1 MKELT
6 IISGKGGTGK
16 TTVTAALASLWDNKI
31 MVDCD
36 VDASNLHLLFN
47 HAILE
52 KHDFYSGYKAVLNLD
67 YCSDCGKCVDVCR
80 FDAIVQDEKQ
90 RFHIDELSCTGCGA
104 CTLVCKENVITL
116 EDNLAGKWFISKT
129 DYDMMVH
136 AALGI
141 AEDNSG
147 KLVAKIREEAK
158 NIAEEKNIDTI
169 IIDGP
174 PGIGCPVISSISG
187 VNLVLIVTEPTLSG
201 LHDLNR
207 VLNLVQGFNIKSV
220 VCINKYDINQEIA
233 EQIIS
238 NCKNKNIPIIGKLPF
253 NRKVVE
259 SMVNMQHQKSFIEHL
274 PNELKNEFDKIKY
287 NLIKEL
293 SNT

>member
-47 HAILE
+47 HDVLE

-67 YCSDCGKCVDVCR
+67 YCNDCGKCVDICR
-80 FDAIVQDEKQ
+80 FNAIEQDENQ
-90 RFHIDELSCTGCGA
+90 RFYIDELSCTGCGA
-104 CTLVCKENVITL
+104 CTLVCKQNAITL
-116 EDNLAGKWFISKT
+116 KDNLAGKWFISKT

-220 VCINKYDINQEIA
+220 VCINKYDINQEIT

-238 NCKNKNIPIIGKLPF
+238 NCKTKNIPIIGKLPF

-274 PNELKNEFDKIKY
+274 PNELRNEFDKIKY

-293 SNT
+293 SNS